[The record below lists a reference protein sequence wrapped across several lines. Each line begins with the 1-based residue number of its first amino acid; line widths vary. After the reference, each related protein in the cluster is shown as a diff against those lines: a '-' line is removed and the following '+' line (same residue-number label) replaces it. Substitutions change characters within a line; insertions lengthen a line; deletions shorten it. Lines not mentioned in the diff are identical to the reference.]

1 MNKAFLIRGPCINW
15 GYSLSSDEISK
26 TSLRIYVY
34 LLEGGGPMGVRDIA
48 RALDMPASTVLYHLR
63 KLEELGLIK
72 RDINGYSVSKVMLLN
87 GFTIIGRRL
96 VPRLIIYSAFFM
108 GIAIG
113 ETLLTIIRGVN
124 LDKLLAIFISTTASI
139 IMLLEGLKTRSRI
152 IRESPV

>member
-1 MNKAFLIRGPCINW
+1 
-15 GYSLSSDEISK
+15 
-26 TSLRIYVY
+26 
-34 LLEGGGPMGVRDIA
+34 MGVRDIA